1 MKRKI
6 ILYFLAALMTL
17 TTFAVN
23 AQSLTASAGADF
35 VTRYIWR
42 GIDINNTP
50 NIQPAVAFGLA
61 GFELGFWGS
70 YTLSNQTSTKDE
82 IDAYLSYVFST
93 DAGDFS
99 LLLTDYYFP
108 NAGVRL
114 GDFDDG
120 SGAHTLEIGFG
131 YSGTEKFPINLVFY
145 YNFYN
150 DPGNNTYFEVGYPFV
165 VSDID
170 FSAFVGGTTGSEEN
184 PGYYGS
190 DDLAIINV
198 GISASKE
205 VKVSDNFSLPLSST
219 FIINPNVELAYFVFG
234 VGFSL

>member
-1 MKRKI
+1 MKSFLKI
-6 ILYFLAALMTL
+6 VVSILFLSVVTSS
-17 TTFAVN
+17 
-23 AQSLTASAGADF
+23 AQSFSASAGADF

-42 GIDINNTP
+42 GLDINNTP
-50 NIQPAVAFGLA
+50 NIQPSIAFGVS

-70 YTLSNQTSTKDE
+70 YTLSNQTAATDE
-82 IDAYLSYVFST
+82 IDAYLSYGFST

-99 LLLTDYYFP
+99 LMVTDYYYP
-108 NAGVRL
+108 NGGVRL

-120 SGAHTLEIGFG
+120 AGAHTLEAGIA
-131 YSGTEKFPINLVFY
+131 YTGTEKFPISLSFY

-150 DPGNNTYFEVGYPFV
+150 DPGNNNYFEVGYPFT
-165 VSDID
+165 VSEID

-184 PGYYGS
+184 PVYYGTA
-190 DDLAIINV
+190 DLSIINV

-205 VKVSDNFSLPLSST
+205 VKVTNDFSLPLSASL
-219 FIINPNVELAYFVFG
+219 IINPNIEIAYFVFG

>member
-1 MKRKI
+1 MKSYI
-6 ILYFLAALMTL
+6 NYLVMLLLVSVVTS
-17 TTFAVN
+17 N
-23 AQSLTASAGADF
+23 SQSFTASAGADF

-42 GIDINNTP
+42 GLDINNSP
-50 NIQPAVAFGLA
+50 NIQPSIAFGVS

-70 YTLSNQTSTKDE
+70 YTLSNQTAGSDE
-82 IDAYLSYVFST
+82 IDAYLSYSFGT
-93 DAGDFS
+93 DAGDFT
-99 LLLTDYYFP
+99 LMVTDYYFP
-108 NAGVRL
+108 NGGVRL

-120 SGAHTLEIGFG
+120 SGAHTLEAGIA
-131 YSGTEKFPINLVFY
+131 YSGTDKFPISLSFY

-170 FSAFVGGTTGSEEN
+170 FSAFVGGSTGSEEN
-184 PGYYGS
+184 PGYYGGTT
-190 DDLAIINV
+190 DLSIINV

-205 VKVSDNFSLPLSST
+205 VKITDDFSLPLSSSL
-219 FIINPNVELAYFVFG
+219 IINPNIEIAYFVFG